1 MDSYIIIAVG
11 VLIAL
16 VTIGLVI
23 KFIKKTILRIIV
35 IVIALAVY
43 LSGGTFVNSLINAG
57 EGAMGQAHEIVQH
70 ATR

>member
-57 EGAMGQAHEIVQH
+57 EGAMGQVHEIVQH